1 MSDVEAFLNELETI
15 DNDRKA
21 ERAAS
26 RGPRT
31 VYDVIKPEMGK
42 VYQAK
47 LKLNDFVEKYGL

>member
-26 RGPRT
+26 PWPSHR
-31 VYDVIKPEMGK
+31 
-42 VYQAK
+42 
-47 LKLNDFVEKYGL
+47 L